1 MVLTGVTPAPDKKKL
16 YEALKWWTTPES
28 ERGEIPE
35 NNPYIARYHDGFA
48 VDNELICCDMMALLR
63 QDINEINIYRG
74 RRAYALTQDLMH
86 DYRSGIV
93 NNGDEVWFRGEVVEI
108 LGMFHRDED
117 EKMYLGILLVESGVK
132 ALVDVHG

>member
-1 MVLTGVTPAPDKKKL
+1 MLDN
-16 YEALKWWTTPES
+16 
-28 ERGEIPE
+28 GEIFRDFITILEHDPE
-35 NNPYIARYHDGFA
+35 TFS
-48 VDNELICCDMMALLR
+48 
-63 QDINEINIYRG
+63 EINIYRG